1 MIRDF
6 EYFAPKTLKEAL
18 TLLDRYRDECKVIA
32 GGQSLLTLMKQRLVT
47 PKRLVDIKRLSDL
60 DYIKYDAKQGLRIGA
75 LTLHRAIEK
84 SRLIQDKFTVL
95 AEMEHRVATIQTRN
109 WGTIGGDLC
118 HADPAGD
125 PAPVFIALNAIL
137 KLVSLK
143 GERALPVEEFTLDYF
158 ETALEPDE
166 LLVEIQVP
174 VVPPHTGTA
183 YTKFNVIEGDM
194 AIIGTAVSIT
204 LDEGDTTC
212 KDIRIVLGAA
222 ASTPIRAKKAEGV
235 LRGKKIT
242 DTLLEK
248 AGQTASEEAEP
259 ISDIHASEEY
269 RRELI
274 KVLVKRIAKQALARA
289 K

>member
-6 EYFAPKTLKEAL
+6 EHFAPKTLKEAL
-18 TLLDRYRDECKVIA
+18 TLLDKYKDECKVIA
-32 GGQSLLTLMKQRLVT
+32 GGQSLLTLMKQGLVS
-47 PKRLVDIKRLSDL
+47 PKYIIDIKHLPGM
-60 DYIKYDAKQGLRIGA
+60 DYIKYDAKEGLKIGA
-75 LTLHRAIEK
+75 LTTHRAVEK
-84 SRLIQDKFTVL
+84 SKVIKDKFPVL
-95 AEMEHRVATIQTRN
+95 SEMESRVATIQTRN

-125 PAPVFIALNAIL
+125 PAPVLISLNATL
-137 KLVSLK
+137 KLASLK
-143 GERALPVEEFTLDYF
+143 GERTIPVEDFTLDYF
-158 ETALEPDE
+158 ETALEPGE
-166 LLVEIQVP
+166 LLAEIQVP
-174 VVPPHTGTA
+174 VVPPRTGTV
-183 YTKFNVIEGDM
+183 YYKFNVIEGDM
-194 AIIGTAVSIT
+194 AIVGIAVSMT
-204 LDEGDTTC
+204 LGEGDTTC
-212 KDIRIVLGAA
+212 SDVRIVLGAS
-222 ASTPIRAKKAEGV
+222 ASKPIRAKQAEQL

-242 DTLLEK
+242 DALLEK